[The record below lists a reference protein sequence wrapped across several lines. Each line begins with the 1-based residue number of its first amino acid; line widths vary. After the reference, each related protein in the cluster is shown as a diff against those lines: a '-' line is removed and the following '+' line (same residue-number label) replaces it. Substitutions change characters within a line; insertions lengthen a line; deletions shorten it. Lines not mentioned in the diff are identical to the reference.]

1 MGEPSVP
8 DTSDIHAALGDIAGD
23 DGQPLVPPDA
33 IRAVDCE
40 GSWLA
45 ITIASPR
52 VDRKTLARVHA
63 HLAER
68 WPDRAIELR
77 AGNMVHRGGRGFGEG
92 RHILAVL
99 GGKGG
104 VGKSTI
110 AVNLGLTLSAMGAR
124 VGLLDGDLNAPDLHH
139 LLGIAPPAE
148 PRDEQWDLWRTRVLP
163 PSGWFRPAVRFEVE
177 VASLGLSLDESTAPT
192 IMGRETIAAL
202 LRRLVFETAWTAEI
216 LLVDAPPGTGE
227 EVQTMLRDL
236 PLSAAIMVTTPQD
249 LAQMDAGRTV
259 SLLRDAGIPVI
270 GVVLNMAA
278 LICPHCGETIDLFG
292 GSGRLA
298 DRGLPILGRLPFDT
312 HLSAGAD
319 RGMPLVL
326 GDGDRTISREF
337 ARIAMLVQQSLAQ
350 PPRP

>member
-1 MGEPSVP
+1 MGETIVP
-8 DTSDIHAALGDIAGD
+8 DIPEIHAAVEHVAGE
-23 DGQPLVPPDA
+23 DGQPLVPQDA
-33 IRAVDCE
+33 IRAVDRE

-45 ITIASPR
+45 ISVASPVAAR
-52 VDRKTLARVHA
+52 STLARVHA
-63 HLAER
+63 YLRER
-68 WPDRAIELR
+68 WPGLTIELR
-77 AGNMVHRGGRGFGEG
+77 AGNTVHRGGRGFGEG
-92 RHILAVL
+92 RHIVAVL

-139 LLGIAPPAE
+139 LLGITPPAE
-148 PRDEQWDLWRTRVLP
+148 PRNEHWDLWRTSVLP
-163 PSGWFRPAVRFEVE
+163 PSEWLRPANRFSVE

-202 LRRLVFETAWTAEI
+202 LRRLVFETMWTADV

-236 PLSAAIMVTTPQD
+236 PLSAAVMVTTPQD

-259 SLLRDAGIPVI
+259 SLLKDAGIPVI
-270 GVVLNMAA
+270 GVVLNMAG
-278 LICPHCGETIDLFG
+278 LPCPHCGEIIDLFG
-292 GSGRLA
+292 GSSRLE
-298 DRGLPILGRLPFDT
+298 DHGLPILGRIPFDT

-337 ARIAMLVQQSLAQ
+337 ARIALQTRTSLT
-350 PPRP
+350 R

>member
-1 MGEPSVP
+1 MSNASIVDAE
-8 DTSDIHAALGDIAGD
+8 HLYAALDSVIGEDGLPLIARD
-23 DGQPLVPPDA
+23 RITA
-33 IRAVDCE
+33 IHQE

-45 ITIASPR
+45 ITFGSPGPTR
-52 VDRKTLARVHA
+52 SVLAQAYDR
-63 HLAER
+63 LAEF
-68 WPDRAIELR
+68 WPDRTVELR
-77 AGNMVHRGGRGFGEG
+77 AGNVVHRGGRGFGRG

-110 AVNLGLTLSAMGAR
+110 SVNLGLTLSAMGAK

-148 PRDEQWDLWRTRVLP
+148 PRNELWDLWRTSVLP
-163 PSGWFRPAVRFEVE
+163 PSEWLRPATRFNVE

-192 IMGRETIAAL
+192 IVGRETIAAL
-202 LRRLVFETAWTAEI
+202 LRRLVFETMWTADI

-227 EVQTMLRDL
+227 EVQAMLRDL

-249 LAQMDAGRTV
+249 LAQMDAGRTI
-259 SLLRDAGIPVI
+259 SLLNDSGIPVI

-278 LICPHCGETIDLFG
+278 LICPHCGDTIDLFR
-292 GSGRLA
+292 GSSRLE
-298 DRGLPILGRLPFDT
+298 DDGLPVLGRIPFNT

-319 RGMPLVL
+319 QGMPLVL
-326 GDGDRTISREF
+326 GDQERTISREF
-337 ARIAMLVQQSLAQ
+337 VRIAVQTRRLLAQ
-350 PPRP
+350 TSPP